1 MAIAI
6 TIWKFMF
13 RRHLLRMYSLSALE
27 PRNRKAGSMI
37 ASLVFCA
44 VSATAAIAMDRGQF
58 ANVPLEVRQWFE
70 HLRSPKGVPC
80 CSYADGH
87 RTGYDTRQDQYWV
100 PIEGEWYPV
109 PPEAVIKTANPV
121 GEAIVWYQSVS
132 NSEYNTVISTDPKY
146 RILCFVPTDGV

>member
-44 VSATAAIAMDRGQF
+44 VSATAAIAMDGGKF

-70 HLRSPKGVPC
+70 HLRSPTGVPC

-100 PIEGEWYPV
+100 PIESEWYPV

-121 GEAIVWYQSVS
+121 GEAIVWYQ
-132 NSEYNTVISTDPKY
+132 NLSEYNDGVVSTDSKY